1 MRHNAELRL
10 QSPDRAEILLKNKK
24 EKTTEQDSADE
35 IALPQPEDFQTLQ
48 LSPRGARVSP
58 GMLLDNIK
66 QTLKR

>member
-1 MRHNAELRL
+1 
-10 QSPDRAEILLKNKK
+10 LLKNKK
-24 EKTTEQDSADE
+24 EKNTEQESAEE

-58 GMLLDNIK
+58 GILLDNIK